1 MRLPEWHLTTAKARA
16 AATVS
21 KECVFPRRLGIA
33 VASKLSVPTAD
44 SLDMAYIHDQRRQDA
59 RASEASHRSFWLIR
73 KEIAADAHAEARLA
87 CWRLCSGV
95 CGKLFHSLIPGG
107 LCVNIGGLRDS
118 RAPHEAHKVT
128 HSPTGKA
135 PEQKD

>member
-87 CWRLCSGV
+87 CWRSCSGV
-95 CGKLFHSLIPGG
+95 CGKLFTASSLADCASTLVGF
-107 LCVNIGGLRDS
+107 
-118 RAPHEAHKVT
+118 VT
-128 HSPTGKA
+128 VKRLTKPTR
-135 PEQKD
+135 